1 VLAWAVLIIIQ
12 TLLQVNAKNTSVNFI
27 IFTVVSGFGTIYIYM
42 RVRETNGLSYDQL
55 KKLYYPDE
63 IGTGSDVVY
72 DKNLLYE
79 DA

>member
-72 DKNLLYE
+72 GKNLLNE

>member
-1 VLAWAVLIIIQ
+1 MLNWAVMIIIQ
-12 TLLQVNAKNTSVNFI
+12 TLLQVNAKHTSVNFI
-27 IFTVVSGFGTIYIYM
+27 IFTVVSGFSTIYIYM

-63 IGTGSDVVY
+63 IGTGPDVVY
-72 DKNLLYE
+72 DKNILNE

>member
-1 VLAWAVLIIIQ
+1 MIIIQ
-12 TLLQVNAKNTSVNFI
+12 TLLQVNAKHTSVNFI
-27 IFTVVSGFGTIYIYM
+27 IFPVVSGFSTIYIYM

-63 IGTGSDVVY
+63 IGTCPDVVY
-72 DKNLLYE
+72 DKNLLNE